1 MKKKDKTPFIL
12 RLVRWSF
19 PKLELLSPALANR
32 LSIKLFFTPLKYT
45 PPDKE
50 KEIGA
55 KANTYFIE
63 VGGRKIQIYTWG
75 AGPVVLLAHGWAG
88 RGTQFRK
95 IIPALEAEGFMAVSF
110 DGPAHGNSE
119 GRMTNISEFAAV
131 MDALVKK
138 AGKPKAIIAHSFGGV
153 ASLYAIMNGLAVD
166 KLINIASPTIADD
179 IINNYQ
185 RAMNASVATG
195 AAFKSYIKKSTGKSF
210 EEFSALYSVAHLPH
224 PLDLLLIHDEKDL
237 DVTMKHPEAMMKT
250 YPSAHLLKTTGL
262 GHSRILRDE
271 KVIAT
276 CIQFIQGKAPVTSLL
291 S

>member
-195 AAFKSYIKKSTGKSF
+195 AA
-210 EEFSALYSVAHLPH
+210 LPH